1 MKKPVNSICYCIMLR
16 RAASAVTELY
26 DEALKNEGIS
36 LNQFSIIINLN
47 KLGMATTTELADH
60 IGLERSTLVRNLKS
74 IIAMGYIQNI
84 SEEGE
89 RNNQLTVTSEG
100 RYLLKRTIP
109 IWQSVQDKITE
120 MLGSKNAG
128 LLMEMLYN
136 LQTAE

>member
-36 LNQFSIIINLN
+36 LNQYSIIINLN

-74 IIAMGYIQNI
+74 IISMGYIQDI

-89 RNNQLTVTSEG
+89 RNNQLTVTNEG